1 MNASNARLLV
11 LDEATEKVILQHMD
25 DFKGLGTT
33 LESALGALVIG
44 QYFGWRVLK
53 LVHNPA
59 TYRQYEKVLG
69 IEFKDVC
76 DPITEAG
83 ERKSV
88 GYAITKALKSFWAVI
103 MGKHSV
109 PAKGQISD
117 ADAVAQEV
125 ERHVAAIE
133 AAKERGVPS

>member
-1 MNASNARLLV
+1 METSNARLLV

-76 DPITEAG
+76 EPITPAG

-103 MGKHSV
+103 MGKHKV
-109 PAKGQISD
+109 PEKGRLSD
-117 ADAVAQEV
+117 EQEIQ
-125 ERHVAAIE
+125 RHLAE
-133 AAKERGVPS
+133 LDKEGI